1 MAIMSSQTEADTDAS
16 KSEYLTYAP
25 SGETCPDCN
34 KAIGTL
40 DRVRRGMTPRPDS
53 SPGVVY
59 RHAERCPR

>member
-1 MAIMSSQTEADTDAS
+1 MSSQTEADTDAR

-34 KAIGTL
+34 KPIRTL
-40 DRVRRGMTPRPDS
+40 DRVRRGMVARAGS
-53 SPGVVY
+53 SPVVVY